1 MNHYVDVC
9 VAGNPICFARTL
21 DVNITTWTRRS
32 MEVSCSAAGNA
43 GGETTTFE
51 ADQQL
56 SVLTTHSSVCVGS
69 LHETSPD
76 ETNSPRCQVPSGI
89 AVNKV
94 ADYLD
99 HQLPEKTSAGLADS
113 AVDVTA
119 TCPDEPR
126 TKPAS
131 DCFTSDLL
139 ELLMHDTIDEHI
151 DSVESSVYPDR
162 TAIDDRDQDL
172 IQKSDHTD
180 NPFDSTSFETGNRC
194 CDLSFKSDQLV
205 HDSGDDQSKCKTS
218 DDNITTKSS
227 LDEQRCDSPSSGIS
241 SCSVVTADYPD
252 EVTSGDSVNKRDIIA
267 VNSAKYL
274 GAHDVEVSC
283 DPSTVGCN
291 AINDPAEFTGRHLS
305 QHCVCGD
312 FFDMPMSASHEVECV
327 HIECTNREARITD
340 DTTPI
345 IGLDQC
351 KEPSTRACSV
361 AESAHGATDVAA
373 DSVPCN
379 AAHKH
384 ADTSVKIKNVRPGI
398 PAAIS
403 LCALKQQHVDSSD
416 NTEQSRHVTRVNYD
430 ARTEGVT
437 VSNADETRASLA
449 MSSDIVPCGGS
460 RHSTNDGK
468 QYINVPTSSSTK
480 DRPHRGGR
488 VRSAT
493 VKQCGRPGSRIQ
505 VQVQLGDKKM
515 DQLQRHDVHR
525 LLDRGDSRWRCGA
538 HRGPH
543 VLLLTLLCAPLAL
556 AISFVISL
564 YMGTI
569 CCYNVLYYMAAEGS
583 TTQKAVRCPIIV
595 LTYPF
600 VVFGTALGIGMY
612 AGAVQVSWHLV
623 RWRREFADYEKGFY
637 GWLYTKMDMVQCA
650 PYGVIVLDADFA
662 IETLEPSQDD
672 TEL

>member
-1 MNHYVDVC
+1 
-9 VAGNPICFARTL
+9 
-21 DVNITTWTRRS
+21 
-32 MEVSCSAAGNA
+32 MEAPSSAAGNA

-56 SVLTTHSSVCVGS
+56 PVLTTHSSVCVGS

-76 ETNSPRCQVPSGI
+76 DTNSPLCQVPSDS

-99 HQLPEKTSAGLADS
+99 HRLTEKTSAGLADS
-113 AVDVTA
+113 AVGVTA

-126 TKPAS
+126 TRPAS

-139 ELLMHDTIDEHI
+139 ELLMNDTIDSA
-151 DSVESSVYPDR
+151 DSSVYPDR
-162 TAIDDRDQDL
+162 TATGGQDRV
-172 IQKSDHTD
+172 QKSVLNAHSKDACDSLD
-180 NPFDSTSFETGNRC
+180 NTAFDIVKRC

-205 HDSGDDQSKCKTS
+205 RDAVDDQSKCKTY
-218 DDNITTKSS
+218 DNITTKSS
-227 LDEQRCDSPSSGIS
+227 LDEQLCDSPSSGIS

-252 EVTSGDSVNKRDIIA
+252 EVTGNDCVYTRDIIA
-267 VNSAKYL
+267 DNTAKYL
-274 GAHDVEVSC
+274 GAHHVEASC

-291 AINDPAEFTGRHLS
+291 AINDPAEFTGCHLS

-327 HIECTNREARITD
+327 HIDCSNREASITV

-379 AAHKH
+379 AGHKH

-398 PAAIS
+398 PATIS

-437 VSNADETRASLA
+437 VSNADETRASIA

-468 QYINVPTSSSTK
+468 QYINVPTSPSTK
-480 DRPHRGGR
+480 DSPHRDGR
-488 VRSAT
+488 VSVRSAT
-493 VKQCGRPGSRIQ
+493 VKQCGRPGARIQ
-505 VQVQLGDKKM
+505 VQVELGDKKM
-515 DQLQRHDVHR
+515 DRLQRHDVHR

-569 CCYNVLYYMAAEGS
+569 CCYNVLCYMAAEGS
-583 TTQKAVRCPIIV
+583 TAQKAVRCPIIV

-600 VVFGTALGIGMY
+600 LVFGTALGIGMY
-612 AGAVQVSWHLV
+612 AGVVQVSWHLV

-637 GWLYTKMDMVQCA
+637 GWLCTNMDMVQCA

>member
-1 MNHYVDVC
+1 MN
-9 VAGNPICFARTL
+9 IS
-21 DVNITTWTRRS
+21 TWIRRS

-51 ADQQL
+51 AVQQL
-56 SVLTTHSSVCVGS
+56 PELTTHSSVCVRS
-69 LHETSPD
+69 MHATSPD
-76 ETNSPRCQVPSGI
+76 DTNSPLCQVPSGI
-89 AVNKV
+89 SVNKV

-99 HQLPEKTSAGLADS
+99 HRLTEKTSAGLADS

-126 TKPAS
+126 TRPAS

-139 ELLMHDTIDEHI
+139 ELLMHDTIDPA
-151 DSVESSVYPDR
+151 DSSVYPDR
-162 TAIDDRDQDL
+162 TAICDRDQDL
-172 IQKSDHTD
+172 LQKSDLTEHSM
-180 NPFDSTSFETGNRC
+180 NGCDSLANTAFEIVNRC
-194 CDLSFKSDQLV
+194 CESTYKSDQLIR
-205 HDSGDDQSKCKTS
+205 DSGDAEVKCKTS
-218 DDNITTKSS
+218 DDDITTRSS
-227 LDEQRCDSPSSGIS
+227 LDEQLCDSPSSGIS

-252 EVTSGDSVNKRDIIA
+252 EVTGDDFVHKRDIIA
-267 VNSAKYL
+267 DNTAKYI
-274 GAHDVEVSC
+274 GAHHVESTC
-283 DPSTVGCN
+283 DAGTVGGN
-291 AINDPAEFTGRHLS
+291 ATHDPAEFRHS
-305 QHCVCGD
+305 IQYCVCGD
-312 FFDMPMSASHEVECV
+312 VFDMHTYASHKVECV
-327 HIECTNREARITD
+327 HIDCTNREASITV
-340 DTTPI
+340 DTAPI

-351 KEPSTRACSV
+351 KEQAASPCFV

-373 DSVPCN
+373 DSVPRN
-379 AAHKH
+379 AAHKQ
-384 ADTSVKIKNVRPGI
+384 ADTYVKIKNVRPGI
-398 PAAIS
+398 PATIS
-403 LCALKQQHVDSSD
+403 LCALKQQHVGSSD
-416 NTEQSRHVTRVNYD
+416 NIEQSRHATRVNYD

-437 VSNADETRASLA
+437 VSNADQTRASLA
-449 MSSDIVPCGGS
+449 MSSDSDVVPCGGS

-468 QYINVPTSSSTK
+468 QYINVPTSPSTK
-480 DRPHRGGR
+480 DSPHRDGR
-488 VRSAT
+488 VSVRSAT

-505 VQVQLGDKKM
+505 VQVELGDKKM

-525 LLDRGDSRWRCGA
+525 LLDRGDSRWRCDA

-569 CCYNVLYYMAAEGS
+569 CCYNVLCYTAAEGS
-583 TTQKAVRCPIIV
+583 TAQKALRCPIIV

-612 AGAVQVSWHLV
+612 AGGVQVSWNLV

-637 GWLYTKMDMVQCA
+637 GWLCTNMDMVQCA
-650 PYGVIVLDADFA
+650 PYGVIVLEADFA